1 MDDSDRISDLV
12 LVERWQSPHPLLLVF
27 LNFGLLNFLGGSC
40 AGLMLLLI
48 LQLLRP
54 YMLIVGLVFWVN
66 LRLEGEI
73 ALLGCGWWAS
83 LFDEKVSLY
92 LCGLLQVK
100 QVCFLLKGRGLFALA
115 RLVRDYQL
123 TVLSACFYQFA
134 NLFFVRIGMCAGLL
148 LLDRLFLQLRGRIA
162 CLFWVLSVRAAF
174 LLVLCRWAVGRGF
187 GIVRFTRLGMVK
199 FHLMGNA
206 DD

>member
-73 ALLGCGWWAS
+73 ALLGCGW
-83 LFDEKVSLY
+83 
-92 LCGLLQVK
+92 
-100 QVCFLLKGRGLFALA
+100 
-115 RLVRDYQL
+115 
-123 TVLSACFYQFA
+123 
-134 NLFFVRIGMCAGLL
+134 
-148 LLDRLFLQLRGRIA
+148 
-162 CLFWVLSVRAAF
+162 
-174 LLVLCRWAVGRGF
+174 
-187 GIVRFTRLGMVK
+187 
-199 FHLMGNA
+199 
-206 DD
+206 